1 MNLKSLEISGFKS
14 FRDRVMLNFSSGVT
28 GIVGPNGCGKSNIV
42 DAIRW
47 VMGEQ
52 RVKALRGKKMDDVVF
67 NGSQD
72 SAPLSMAEITMTLI
86 ANGNSFPGAYSEL
99 SEISISRKVVLDG
112 DSEYYINN
120 APCRLLDV
128 KEFFMGTGVGA
139 KTYSLVEQGHVTNL
153 VEAKPED
160 RRLFIEDA
168 AGVSKYKSRKEA
180 AVRKMEATRQN
191 MIRLN
196 DIIKEV
202 KTQLNTISRQAKRAE
217 QYKNIKQESK
227 EAELTVALQSYVEL
241 AENESSLQA
250 GRTNLQNQ
258 DAVIHANLEAKE
270 SALDELKM
278 KLLENEELISKA
290 QHELY
295 EVKNAISIKEKGIE
309 FAQRQIIDT
318 SERKQKDLAE
328 IQMLQVR
335 KADLTAEIENLKINS
350 AEAESK
356 LAALKM
362 EHEEGQRKVQELVNA
377 DKELSNQLE
386 EKKILFIDIVT
397 EKAKLNN
404 MISSLGK
411 NIEDLKKREERETRE
426 LDEDK
431 KMMADLVIRL
441 ESVNENLKNDEAQI
455 IKLEE
460 NRELA
465 SSELERSKSDL
476 QLKEEN
482 VSQIKEDT
490 NVKSSRLLS
499 LQEFQEAYKW
509 CNEGVKT
516 IITNEEHRD
525 KFYGVV
531 ADHISVPRE
540 YEAAVE
546 AVLGEK
552 LQYVVVKSQE
562 DGVRA
567 IDYLKNYQLGRG
579 SFVSVDLRNHNAK
592 TYSEEHL
599 QEAEPLLEKVK
610 VHEDYK
616 QIVDCLLNDVLL
628 IPTIENGI
636 ALWKKNGFQGTFVT
650 RDGDIISPHGVLTGG
665 SGAAVEKSLLA
676 TKREIGELESE
687 LSALA
692 VDLEANTNQKNN
704 LVSSIS
710 RWEEEISQ
718 IKTEIHSLEIDVNGR
733 KKDHERFEDEINRLT
748 QRVAVLEFNRQT
760 LNAEKSE
767 AEEKLQKFS
776 ADVLL
781 KDDEEKEI
789 NEVISVFNARR
800 EQSRAEIN
808 GQERHLTGKK
818 IEMASL
824 EEKKEADLRTISRL
838 QNDIGA
844 IENEN
849 KVKEEEIISC
859 EKQIVEL
866 TQTIENDQMSL
877 KDSYQGLAV
886 QETLVTEKKAEQN
899 REDAQLKIKESEIRE
914 IKKKLDELRQ
924 QINEMEIQC
933 REVAINS
940 ENLKKMIAE
949 KHDVDLG
956 NIAAGFEKIGEEK
969 LADLIALLERNK
981 QTIEAFGEVN
991 LLALNEYEELD
1002 KRYNFLSTQITDLNS
1017 SLNVL
1022 QRTIA
1027 RINKISRARFAET
1040 FEAVNACFKE
1050 VFAQIF
1056 PGGRGELL
1064 LTDENDF
1071 LETGVDIDI
1080 QVPGKR
1086 KQNVNLLSGGEK
1098 SLVAVALIFAILKYR
1113 PSPFLVLDEVDA
1125 ALDDAN
1131 TNLFNRLIKD
1141 VARNSQVV
1149 MITHNKSTMEVADT
1163 LFGVTMQKQGISTLV
1178 SVNLN

>member
-1 MNLKSLEISGFKS
+1 MNLKRLEISGFKS
-14 FRDRVMLNFSSGVT
+14 FRDRVVLDFSSGVT

-72 SAPLSMAEITMTLI
+72 SAPVSMAEITMTLI
-86 ANGNSFPGAYSEL
+86 ANGNNFPGAYSDL
-99 SEISISRKVVLDG
+99 NEISISRRVVLDG
-112 DSEYYINN
+112 ESEYFINK
-120 APCRLLDV
+120 APCRLLDI

-139 KTYSLVEQGHVTNL
+139 RTYSLVEQGHVTNL

-160 RRLFIEDA
+160 RRLYIEDA

-180 AVRKMEATRQN
+180 AVRKMEATKQN
-191 MIRLN
+191 MVRLN

-202 KTQLNTISRQAKRAE
+202 RTQLNTISRQAKRAE
-217 QYKNIKQESK
+217 QYKNIKQEMK
-227 EAELTVALQSYVEL
+227 EAELTVALQNYVEFTEKE
-241 AENESSLQA
+241 AELQTQ
-250 GRTNLQNQ
+250 RSELQNQ
-258 DAVIHANLEAKE
+258 DTLIHTHLEAKE
-270 SALDELKM
+270 SALDEMKM
-278 KLLENEELISKA
+278 KLLENEELTNKA
-290 QHELY
+290 QQELY
-295 EVKNAISIKEKGIE
+295 EIKNSISIKEKGIE
-309 FAQRQIIDT
+309 FAQRQIADM

-328 IQMLQVR
+328 IQVLQAK
-335 KADLTAEIENLKINS
+335 KADLASEIENLRKNS
-350 AEAESK
+350 DEAESK
-356 LAALKM
+356 IAALKTQ
-362 EHEEGQRKVQELVNA
+362 HEEIEGKVRELA
-377 DKELSNQLE
+377 DADRELNSQLE
-386 EKKILFIDIVT
+386 EKKIVFIDIVT
-397 EKAKLNN
+397 GKARLHN
-404 MISSLGK
+404 MISSLNK

-426 LDEDK
+426 LDEDQ
-431 KMMADLVIRL
+431 KMMADVSGRL
-441 ESVNENLKNDEAQI
+441 EKVIEELKKDE
-455 IKLEE
+455 EE
-460 NRELA
+460 ITGLQTQLA
-465 SSELERSKSDL
+465 EAVSELERAKSDL
-476 QLKEEN
+476 QLNEED
-482 VSQIKEDT
+482 VAKIKEDT
-490 NVKSSRLLS
+490 SVKSARLFS
-499 LQEFQEAYKW
+499 LKEFEEAYKW
-509 CNEGVKT
+509 CNEGVKS
-516 IITNEEHRD
+516 IIENKEHSD

-579 SFVSVDLRNHNAK
+579 SFVSVDLRNNYAK

-599 QEAEPLLEKVK
+599 NEAEPLLEKVK
-610 VHEDYK
+610 VKEDFQ
-616 QIVDCLLNDVLL
+616 QIVDCLLGDVLL

-636 ALWKKNGFQGTFVT
+636 SLWKKNGFRGTFVT
-650 RDGDIISPHGVLTGG
+650 PEGDIISPHGVLTGG
-665 SGAAVEKSLLA
+665 SGSAVEKSLLA

-687 LSALA
+687 VAALT
-692 VDLEANTNQKNN
+692 VELEEKTNQKNN
-704 LVSSIS
+704 LAAAIS
-710 RWEEEISQ
+710 RWEEEISRL
-718 IKTEIHSLEIDVNGR
+718 KTDIHALEIAVNGR
-733 KKDHERFEDEINRLT
+733 KKDSERFEDETNRLK

-760 LNAEKSE
+760 LHSEKSE
-767 AEEKLQKFS
+767 AEEKLLKFS
-776 ADVLL
+776 ADVLQ
-781 KDDEEKEI
+781 KEEEEKEI
-789 NEVISVFNARR
+789 NEIISAFNKRR
-800 EQSRAEIN
+800 EQSRTEIDE
-808 GQERHLTGKK
+808 QERYLTGKK

-838 QNDIGA
+838 QDNIVA

-849 KVKEEEIISC
+849 KAKEEEIISC
-859 EKQIVEL
+859 EKQIIEL
-866 TQTIENDQMSL
+866 TQTIENEQTSL
-877 KDSYQGLAV
+877 KDFYSSFAA
-886 QETLVTEKKAEQN
+886 QETLLAEKKAEQN

-914 IKKKLDELRQ
+914 IKKNLDELRQ
-924 QINEMEIQC
+924 RINEMEIQC
-933 REVAINS
+933 RETSINS
-940 ENLKKMIAE
+940 ENLRKAVAE
-949 KHDVDLG
+949 KHDVDLSG
-956 NIAAGFEKIGEEK
+956 MVQSFEKVTEEK
-969 LADLIALLERNK
+969 LAELVALLEKNK
-981 QTIEAFGEVN
+981 QIIDTFGEVN

-1002 KRYNFLSTQITDLNS
+1002 KRYNFLSTQIADLNS

-1022 QRTIA
+1022 QRTIT
-1027 RINKISRARFAET
+1027 RINKISRARFFET
-1040 FEAVNACFKE
+1040 FEAVNTCFKE

-1056 PGGRGELL
+1056 QGGRGELL
-1064 LTDENDF
+1064 LTDENDL

-1141 VARNSQVV
+1141 VAFHSQVV

>member
-1 MNLKSLEISGFKS
+1 MNLKRLEISGFKS
-14 FRDRVMLNFSSGVT
+14 FRDRVILDFSSGVT

-52 RVKALRGKKMDDVVF
+52 RIKALRGKKMDDVVF

-72 SAPLSMAEITMTLI
+72 SAPVSMAEITMTLI
-86 ANGNSFPGAYSEL
+86 ANGNNFPGAYSEL
-99 SEISISRKVVLDG
+99 NEISISRRVVLDG
-112 DSEYYINN
+112 ESEYYINK

-139 KTYSLVEQGHVTNL
+139 RTYSLVEQGHVTNL

-160 RRLFIEDA
+160 RRLYIEDA

-191 MIRLN
+191 MVRLN

-202 KTQLNTISRQAKRAE
+202 RTQLNTISRQAKRAE
-217 QYKNIKQESK
+217 QYKNIKQEMK
-227 EAELTVALQSYVEL
+227 EAELMVALQSYVDFSER
-241 AENESSLQA
+241 ESTLHA
-250 GRTNLQNQ
+250 NRADMQNQ
-258 DAVIHANLEAKE
+258 DALIHANLETKE
-270 SALDELKM
+270 SSLDEMKM
-278 KLLENEELISKA
+278 KLMENEELAAKS

-295 EVKNAISIKEKGIE
+295 EIKNTISIKEKSIE
-309 FAQRQIIDT
+309 FAHQQITDM

-328 IQMLQVR
+328 IQMLQT
-335 KADLTAEIENLKINS
+335 KKSDLMAEIENLQKNS

-356 LAALKM
+356 IAALKT
-362 EHEEGQRKVQELVNA
+362 EHEEVQQKVQSLVDA
-377 DKELSNQLE
+377 DKELSSQLE
-386 EKKILFIDIVT
+386 EKKIVFIDIVT
-397 EKAKLNN
+397 EKAKLHN
-404 MISSLGK
+404 MISGLGK

-431 KMMADLVIRL
+431 KMMADLVAKL
-441 ESVNENLKNDEAQI
+441 ELVNEALRNDEAEI
-455 IKLEE
+455 IKQEE
-460 NRELA
+460 KREFVA
-465 SSELERSKSDL
+465 SDLERSKSDL
-476 QLKEEN
+476 QLNEED
-482 VSQIKEDT
+482 VAKIREDIS
-490 NVKSSRLLS
+490 VKSSRLVS
-499 LQEFQEAYKW
+499 LKEFQEAYKW

-516 IITNEEHRD
+516 IIENKEHSD

-579 SFVSVDLRNHNAK
+579 SFVSVDLRSHNVK
-592 TYSEEHL
+592 TYSDEHL
-599 QEAEPLLEKVK
+599 SEAQPLLEKVK
-610 VHEDYK
+610 VNEEYK
-616 QIVDCLLNDVLL
+616 QIADCLLGDVLL
-628 IPTIENGI
+628 IPTIENGLS
-636 ALWKKNGFQGTFVT
+636 LWKKNGFRGTFVT
-650 RDGDIISPHGVLTGG
+650 PEGDIISSHGVLTGG
-665 SGAAVEKSLLA
+665 SGSAVEKSLLA
-676 TKREIGELESE
+676 TKREIGELEIEVTTLAAE
-687 LSALA
+687 LE
-692 VDLEANTNQKNN
+692 VKTNQKNN
-704 LVSSIS
+704 LVSAIS

-718 IKTEIHSLEIDVNGR
+718 IKTEIHSLEIAVNGR
-733 KKDHERFEDEINRLT
+733 KKDRERFDADINRLK
-748 QRVAVLEFNRQT
+748 QRVSVLEFNRQT
-760 LNAEKSE
+760 LNAEKSD
-767 AEEKLQKFS
+767 AEEKLLKFN
-776 ADVLL
+776 ADVLQ
-781 KDDEEKEI
+781 KEDEEKEI
-789 NEVISVFNARR
+789 NEIISIFNLKK
-800 EQSRAEIN
+800 EQSRTEIDKH
-808 GQERHLTGKK
+808 EHYLTGKK
-818 IEMASL
+818 IEKASL

-838 QNDIGA
+838 QDNIRVM
-844 IENEN
+844 ENEN
-849 KVKEEEIISC
+849 KAKEEEIVTC

-866 TQTIENDQMSL
+866 TQTIENEQASL
-877 KDSYQGLAV
+877 KDLYSSFATQESLLA
-886 QETLVTEKKAEQN
+886 EKKAEQN
-899 REDAQLKIKESEIRE
+899 REDAQLKIKENEIRE

-933 REVAINS
+933 REVALNS
-940 ENLKKMIAE
+940 ENLRKAIAE
-949 KHDVDLG
+949 KHDVDLA
-956 NIAAGFEKIGEEK
+956 NLVIGFEKIGEEK
-969 LADLIALLERNK
+969 AAELIALLEKNK
-981 QTIEAFGEVN
+981 QLIDTFGEVN

-1002 KRYNFLSTQITDLNS
+1002 KRYNFLSAQITDLNA

-1022 QRTIA
+1022 QRTIT

-1040 FEAVNACFKE
+1040 FDAINVCFRE

-1056 PGGRGELL
+1056 PGGHGELL
-1064 LTDENDF
+1064 LTDENDL

-1086 KQNVNLLSGGEK
+1086 KQNVSLLSGGEK

-1141 VARNSQVV
+1141 VAQKSQVV

-1163 LFGVTMQKQGISTLV
+1163 LFGVTMQKQGISSLV